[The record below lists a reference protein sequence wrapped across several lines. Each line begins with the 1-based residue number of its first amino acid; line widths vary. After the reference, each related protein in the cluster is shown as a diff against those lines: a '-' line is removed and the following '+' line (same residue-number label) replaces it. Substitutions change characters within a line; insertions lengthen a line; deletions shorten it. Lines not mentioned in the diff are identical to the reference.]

1 MRLSTP
7 CTSNWALVLE
17 SKVAHASYLLL
28 NYFSLTVPIWGNEQ
42 RSSSPALSHLKKRS
56 LVTGSDKTHR
66 WFRSKGNSN
75 LPGLSVHVP
84 LLHAA
89 SCKATC
95 SVFFSMLWWIY
106 SLLWWTV
113 SSIIVFSVFLQIT
126 QISQFTQN
134 LTYETLSIN
143 HLQYLT
149 KCFLIVY
156 INPSISHAIQFILYF
171 LSCNSIRFRRSYKN
185 ALSHPIFWK
194 STESLENGIGVH
206 SIWCFLNA
214 LYVSANPILKQMYWV
229 F

>member
-17 SKVAHASYLLL
+17 SEVALASYLLL

-42 RSSSPALSHLKKRS
+42 RSSSLAYSHLKKRS

-66 WFRSKGNSN
+66 WWSSKGNSN

-84 LLHAA
+84 PLHAT

-95 SVFFSMLWWIY
+95 SVFFSMLWWIN

-113 SSIIVFSVFLQIT
+113 SSIIVFSVFLQFT

-134 LTYETLSIN
+134 LTYETLPIS
-143 HLQYLT
+143 HLPYLT
-149 KCFLIVY
+149 KCFLIVS

-171 LSCNSIRFRRSYKN
+171 LFCNSIRFRKSYKKG
-185 ALSHPIFWK
+185 LSHPIFWK
-194 STESLENGIGVH
+194 PTDYMENGIGVH
-206 SIWCFLNA
+206 SRRCFLNA
-214 LYVSANPILKQMYWV
+214 LHVSANAILKQM
-229 F
+229 

>member
-1 MRLSTP
+1 MCLSTP

-42 RSSSPALSHLKKRS
+42 RSSSLALSHLKKRS

-95 SVFFSMLWWIY
+95 SVFFSMLWWIH

-113 SSIIVFSVFLQIT
+113 SSIIVFSVFRLHKFHSLHR
-126 QISQFTQN
+126 IS
-134 LTYETLSIN
+134 
-143 HLQYLT
+143 HM
-149 KCFLIVY
+149 IVY
-156 INPSISHAIQFILYF
+156 QSSSVPH
-171 LSCNSIRFRRSYKN
+171 KM
-185 ALSHPIFWK
+185 LSHSLYK
-194 STESLENGIGVH
+194 SIHQSCYTIYTL
-206 SIWCFLNA
+206 FLV
-214 LYVSANPILKQMYWV
+214 L
-229 F
+229 